1 MAANVLKNDQNTNTK
16 KVTIQKQNPLGF
28 VILFF
33 KGIGQIMLQNSFWTG
48 LFFLAGICCG
58 SLMMGLAAG
67 IAVITGTFIA
77 VMLKYP
83 KDEINSGLYGFSA
96 ALVGVALICFFQ
108 STTVIWLAILI
119 GSALAT
125 IIQHFFMRKKIPA
138 FTFPFILV
146 IWLFLVMVH
155 YYPSLIRLQPGA
167 TNTYANDY
175 LTLFSHGFGQVIFQ
189 DNIWAGILFIIGV
202 FISRPIAAVYAI
214 VSIALSSMIAY
225 QLKEP
230 INDIYMGLLS
240 YNAVLC
246 AITFAGKKR
255 KDFIMGL
262 IAVVL
267 SVLIMIQMRYL
278 NLPALTFPFVLATW
292 ISLSI
297 KAIPKRFNLP
307 FNRNNGVSW

>member
-1 MAANVLKNDQNTNTK
+1 MK
-16 KVTIQKQNPLGF
+16 KQNSLGF
-28 VILFF
+28 ITSFL

-48 LFFLAGICCG
+48 LFFLLGICCG

-67 IAVITGTFIA
+67 VAVITGTLTA
-77 VMLKYP
+77 MMLNYP
-83 KDEINSGLYGFSA
+83 KDEINNGLYGFSA

-108 STTVIWLAILI
+108 PTIVIWLAILI

-125 IIQHFFMRKKIPA
+125 IIQHFFMTKKIPA

-146 IWLFLVMVH
+146 TWLFLVIVH
-155 YYPSLIRLQPGA
+155 YYPSLVRLQPGS

-189 DNIWAGILFIIGV
+189 DNIWAGILFIIGI
-202 FISRPIAAVYAI
+202 FISRPIAAIYAI
-214 VSIALSSMIAY
+214 LSIALSGMIAY

-255 KDFIMGL
+255 EDFIMGL

-267 SVLIMIQMRYL
+267 SVLIMIQIRYL

-292 ISLSI
+292 LSLNI
-297 KAIPKRFNLP
+297 KAIPKLFKLLFN
-307 FNRNNGVSW
+307 